1 VGEALGVRREAAD
14 PVSPPNKSKE
24 IQRNPRKKA
33 WISLDSFGR
42 IGTYQ
47 GVTANPNKKIFSPVT
62 LCLKSHNRLSRAAPA
77 RPAGFDQATGQIYS
91 MDSDSRK
98 DICQAFCFPTR
109 RRITIAAVRHVIVMR
124 FSRLLP
130 HRTIDLCRAAI

>member
-42 IGTYQ
+42 IGPYQ
-47 GVTANPNKKIFSPVT
+47 WVTTNPNKKIFSPVT
-62 LCLKSHNRLSRAAPA
+62 LCLKCHKPMVAPA
-77 RPAGFDQATGQIYS
+77 PSAPRGFDPAIGQIYS
-91 MDSDSRK
+91 MDSDLRK
-98 DICQAFCFPTR
+98 YISQAFCFPLG
-109 RRITIAAVRHVIVMR
+109 AE
-124 FSRLLP
+124 
-130 HRTIDLCRAAI
+130 